1 MATTTGGL
9 AQHPARRPTL
19 AQLDP
24 VWANLVRSPR
34 AGDALAPWDSS
45 EPVADADNLDEHV
58 ALVR

>member
-1 MATTTGGL
+1 MPTTTGGL
-9 AQHPARRPTL
+9 AHHRARRPTL

-34 AGDALAPWDSS
+34 AGDALAPWDGS
-45 EPVADADNLDEHV
+45 EAVADADNRNENL

>member
-1 MATTTGGL
+1 MATTTRGL

-19 AQLDP
+19 AQIDP

-45 EPVADADNLDEHV
+45 EPVAAADNRNENL